1 MEMYCPVCGAG
12 IPPQSSFCLNCG
24 ARLSEPRIGVNSA
37 PASSVPS
44 RQLSEVRIEYIV
56 GGGLIAAVLFGVFYW
71 ARTYTWT
78 DRVWHE
84 IYGGIG
90 YWETVTHTID
100 PALQALSLVGA
111 IAGLIVMVY
120 GVVSRECPIQK
131 VTPDGCVFGKD
142 HREEARYYLRGGR
155 HEVRF
160 LWFRE
165 LPRCEVLSNVWPAPY
180 GGRS

>member
-1 MEMYCPVCGAG
+1 MEMYCPECGAG
-12 IPPQSSFCLNCG
+12 IPPQSSYCLNCG
-24 ARLSEPRIGVNSA
+24 ARLSEPRIGINSA

-111 IAGLIVMVY
+111 IVGLIVMVY
-120 GVVSRECPIQK
+120 GVVSRE
-131 VTPDGCVFGKD
+131 
-142 HREEARYYLRGGR
+142 
-155 HEVRF
+155 
-160 LWFRE
+160 
-165 LPRCEVLSNVWPAPY
+165 
-180 GGRS
+180 